1 LTDKAEAADVAW
13 GWHAGAPSPPES
25 EIRPRLFRIR
35 LNHSSEGGGIMRR
48 LSIVLLLTFAALLAG
63 PSALAAN
70 PEVNHFTFSDSFTD
84 DDFCGTGQTV
94 DVSVFIQGTEFLAP
108 NQPVDYRNV
117 GEGNILYTNPLTGAT
132 VVDHFAGNFSA
143 TIISG
148 DPEGVHTTER
158 TFQGLIHLY
167 RTEHG
172 VLYRGAGYVV
182 VHEVANGDEV
192 VSTEIVVDR
201 GPHPDAESGF
211 TLFCDTIPSALG
223 LS

>member
-1 LTDKAEAADVAW
+1 MRRFPLLLGTVIAL
-13 GWHAGAPSPPES
+13 GLCGAP
-25 EIRPRLFRIR
+25 
-35 LNHSSEGGGIMRR
+35 
-48 LSIVLLLTFAALLAG
+48 A
-63 PSALAAN
+63 ALAAD
-70 PEVNHFTFSDSFTD
+70 PGVNHFTISDSFTD

-117 GEGNILYTNPLTGAT
+117 GEGNIVYTNPLNGAT

-167 RTEHG
+167 RTDGG